1 MVDTYII
8 TLLIGALVALILAI
22 SVFTWMTRHNER
34 RIEELESQVE
44 SLNNFH
50 AFQNKTNKDTDEAI
64 NLLDKKVELAK
75 SNTDEIDRKVSNIL
89 NKMTVTVKDN
99 AVHMEGDVDNG

>member
-44 SLNNFH
+44 SLNHFH
-50 AFQNKTNKDTDEAI
+50 ALQSGTNKETDEAI
-64 NLLDKKVELAK
+64 RLMNQTTAEV
-75 SNTDEIDRKVSNIL
+75 DRKVSNIL
-89 NKMTVTVKDN
+89 NKMTVSIHGKN
-99 AVHMEGDVDNG
+99 VHMEGDVEDNG

>member
-44 SLNNFH
+44 SLNHFH
-50 AFQNKTNKDTDEAI
+50 ALQSGTNKETDEAI
-64 NLLDKKVELAK
+64 RLMNQTTAEV
-75 SNTDEIDRKVSNIL
+75 DRKVSNIL
-89 NKMTVTVKDN
+89 NKMTVSIHGKN
-99 AVHMEGDVDNG
+99 VHMEGDVDNG

>member
-44 SLNNFH
+44 SLNHFH
-50 AFQNKTNKDTDEAI
+50 ALQSGTNKETDEAI
-64 NLLDKKVELAK
+64 RLMNQTTEEVV
-75 SNTDEIDRKVSNIL
+75 RKVSNIL
-89 NKMTVTVKDN
+89 NKMTVSIHGKN
-99 AVHMEGDVDNG
+99 VHMEGDVEDNG

>member
-22 SVFTWMTRHNER
+22 SVFTWMTRHNEK

-50 AFQNKTNKDTDEAI
+50 ALQSGTNKETDEAI
-64 NLLDKKVELAK
+64 RLMNQTTAEV
-75 SNTDEIDRKVSNIL
+75 DRKVSNIL
-89 NKMTVTVKDN
+89 NKMTVSIHGKN
-99 AVHMEGDVDNG
+99 VHMEGDVEDNG

>member
-44 SLNNFH
+44 SLNHFH
-50 AFQNKTNKDTDEAI
+50 ALQSGTNKETDEAI
-64 NLLDKKVELAK
+64 RLMSQTTAEV
-75 SNTDEIDRKVSNIL
+75 DRKVSNIL
-89 NKMTVTVKDN
+89 NKMTVSIHGKN
-99 AVHMEGDVDNG
+99 VHMEGDVEDND

>member
-22 SVFTWMTRHNER
+22 SVFTLMTRHNER

-44 SLNNFH
+44 SLNHFH
-50 AFQNKTNKDTDEAI
+50 ALQSGTNKETDEAI
-64 NLLDKKVELAK
+64 RLMNQTTAEV
-75 SNTDEIDRKVSNIL
+75 DRKVSNIL
-89 NKMTVTVKDN
+89 NKMTVSIHGKN
-99 AVHMEGDVDNG
+99 VHMEGDVEDNG